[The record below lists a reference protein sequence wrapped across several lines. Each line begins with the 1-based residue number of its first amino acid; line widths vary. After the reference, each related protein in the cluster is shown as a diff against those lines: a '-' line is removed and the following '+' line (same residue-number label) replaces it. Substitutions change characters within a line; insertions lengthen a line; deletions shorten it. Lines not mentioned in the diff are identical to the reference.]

1 MVSNINTSSYIKNPS
16 LDYYLQYGSK
26 PRQLSDAEISGLR
39 TSEQIFSDCYLTAG
53 LDALTLTQN
62 GRKILKNSISKTPLN
77 PNIVTFSLYSPKG
90 EKENFNINTTPLN
103 EKYQELNKLQKNDT
117 IRGFDLSVVEYEN
130 KYKTKPFI
138 CKISEIF
145 KKYKFENNLPSNFLK
160 MVTGKEPTTIAEKD
174 FNINLTKH
182 KTEVLDLF
190 AKMSQEKDYSFVI
203 MNGLKK
209 FNNRRFHVYVIENVD
224 MEKQELTIKNKRGN
238 IVQTISFDKA
248 LKTFKSISGYFNKD
262 LAQDK

>member
-16 LDYYLQYGSK
+16 LDYFLRYGNK
-26 PRQLSDAEISGLR
+26 PRHLNDADIIGIQ

-53 LDALTLTQN
+53 LDALTLSSN
-62 GRKILKNSISKTPLN
+62 GRKILKNSISKIPYN
-77 PNIVTFSLYSPKG
+77 SNIATIFLYSPNGK
-90 EKENFNINTTPLN
+90 KENFTINTTPLN
-103 EKYQELNKLQKNDT
+103 KKYCALNNLQKNDT
-117 IRGFDLSVVEYEN
+117 IRGFDLSVIEYEN

-138 CKISEIF
+138 CKFSELF
-145 KKYKFENNLPSNFLK
+145 KKYKFENNLPSRFLK

-182 KTEVLDLF
+182 RTEVLNLF
-190 AKMSQEKDYSFVI
+190 NKMSQEKDYSFVI

-224 MEKQELTIKNKRGN
+224 MKNQTITIKNKRGN
-238 IVQTISFDKA
+238 IMQTISFEDA
-248 LKTFKSISGYFNKD
+248 IKTFKSISGYFNKD
-262 LAQDK
+262 LATE

>member
-1 MVSNINTSSYIKNPS
+1 M
-16 LDYYLQYGSK
+16 
-26 PRQLSDAEISGLR
+26 A
-39 TSEQIFSDCYLTAG
+39 
-53 LDALTLTQN
+53 
-62 GRKILKNSISKTPLN
+62 
-77 PNIVTFSLYSPKG
+77 FSLYSPKG

-224 MEKQELTIKNKRGN
+224 MEKLRKHVLSTMACHSSIRFHRSLTMEEMKQVIVDLQKCEQPYHCPHGRPTVITISDQELLKEFERG
-238 IVQTISFDKA
+238 
-248 LKTFKSISGYFNKD
+248 
-262 LAQDK
+262 